1 MSIAALTKN
10 YKLAIKKGAKLRQG
24 WQKPLEGKVKLNVD
38 ASFDESRGCGSVGT
52 IIRNSMGAAIAAS
65 HRYVPHLVDA
75 PMAEAY
81 ALKEGL
87 ILRNLLDAIG
97 LSSNR
102 IAWRLSKR

>member
-1 MSIAALTKN
+1 
-10 YKLAIKKGAKLRQG
+10 
-24 WQKPLEGKVKLNVD
+24 VKLNVD

-52 IIRNSMGAAIAAS
+52 IIRNSMGAAS